1 MKKLNSYLLL
11 KISEQLKFP
20 IAVIILLNLFFC
32 ANAFSQIPSPPLK
45 LGQSVVTCFDQTSDL
60 VVRAYEIRKN
70 RPAFITPGTYWN
82 APLQN
87 SGADWTNTKIGN
99 VYGIAIDDA
108 AAPNIFVSRSTVY
121 CSDAYTLRPDSGLV
135 YKLNGVNWASSVYV
149 KGRNIAGPPQVNAN
163 WIPNTGPG
171 MGNICYDNFHKQ
183 IFVTNHEDGTI
194 YRVKDNAGVGQVKS
208 WFDPFTLDNKIN
220 GFAIRGERLWGI
232 GAYGKD
238 VNSVRVY
245 FSRWRFDNTQPNT
258 ALQYNEIWSVALDVN
273 GEFIPSTVR
282 KEINVQKLADSTLSH
297 PVADIEF
304 SFSGDMLL
312 GERTMSGDMGPCGN
326 GSGSYSHRSR
336 ILEYKR
342 NGSGFYTSFTVNY
355 VGLLDPFISSCG
367 PLQNTLGSNGGVDF
381 AYGSYDSVANLNS
394 LCDSVIIGT
403 GDALYRPNCF
413 PNLYQIVY
421 GFQMSGR
428 SDQGLFGD
436 YVDLDGVLDGVEAK
450 TSSGDVDVYRKDLCS
465 DTNCIRIVWDTTYCN
480 SDGTYAYQFKIFNN
494 SPTKYIEQLEITVDS
509 PQPPNYVVT
518 IPSTINISPTI
529 PPQSASG
536 IYTVNLIG
544 PGATARTQVCYTLS
558 AHFVNDDCP
567 WCCFI
572 ENCIKLPDCGNCA
585 EVLHDSLYC
594 VNGDYFYNFHLQNGT
609 IYDVTKI
616 QLTAPGTSSI
626 AFVPQIFHFDT
637 PVPPGQA
644 FPELTAQILGGYT
657 GLNFPIRI
665 KLFSGNF
672 ECCYFEL
679 PHTLPSCD
687 TFHLNLGAFIQG
699 RYIDTKDLMIG
710 DTINV
715 ELRNNFS
722 PYNLIETAT
731 GYLNDSGKCTLDY
744 NYAVNGVNYYIVF
757 KHRNSIET
765 WSITPGQSFSGD
777 VLNFDFLSSANV
789 YGGNVGLID
798 SVPLWYGILSG
809 DVNQDG
815 IIDGNDLSL
824 IDNDAS
830 NFISGYVVTDLN
842 GDLFVDAADLSIV
855 DNNTINAI
863 VVIRP

>member
-1 MKKLNSYLLL
+1 MKKLHYQFVSTNHEIF
-11 KISEQLKFP
+11 KFIISATIFISLAINFKT
-20 IAVIILLNLFFC
+20 
-32 ANAFSQIPSPPLK
+32 FSQIPSPPLK
-45 LGQSVVTCFDQTSDL
+45 LGQSIVTGFDQTSDI

-70 RPAFITPGTYWN
+70 RPAFVTNGTYWN

-87 SGADWTNTKIGN
+87 SGADWTNTRIGN
-99 VYGIAIDDA
+99 VYGIALDDA

-121 CSDAYTLRPDSGLV
+121 CSDAYTLRPDSSV
-135 YKLNGVNWASSVYV
+135 IYRLNGVNWAASTYIR
-149 KGRNIAGPPQVNAN
+149 GRNTAGPPQTNAN

-171 MGNICYDNFHKQ
+171 LGNLCYDNIHNQ
-183 IFVTNHEDGTI
+183 IFVTNHEDGKI

-208 WFDPFTLDNKIN
+208 WFDPFNPDDLST

-232 GAYGKD
+232 GVYGKD

-245 FSRWRFDNTQPNT
+245 FSRWRFDNTLPNT
-258 ALQYNEIWSVALDVN
+258 AFEYNEIWSVALDVN
-273 GEFIPSTVR
+273 GEFLPSTVR
-282 KEINVQKLADSTLSH
+282 REIKIPKLSDSTLSH

-326 GSGSYSHRSR
+326 GGGSYSHRSR
-336 ILEYKR
+336 IIEYDR
-342 NGSGFYTSFTVNY
+342 DVNGFYTTFTVNY
-355 VGLLDPFISSCG
+355 VGLLDPFIGNCG

-403 GDALYRPNCF
+403 GDALFRPVCLPF
-413 PNLYQIVY
+413 FYEIVY
-421 GFQMSGR
+421 GFQLTGR

-436 YVDLDGVLDGVEAK
+436 YVDVDGVLDGVEAK
-450 TSSGDVDVYRKDLCS
+450 TSTGDVDVYRQDLCS
-465 DTNCIRIVWDTTYCN
+465 DTNCITILSDSAFC
-480 SDGTYAYQFKIFNN
+480 SPDGTYSYQFKIYNN

-509 PQPPNYVVT
+509 PGLPNYVVT
-518 IPSTINISPTI
+518 IPSTINISPPI

-536 IYTVNLIG
+536 VYTVNLVG
-544 PGATARTQVCYTLS
+544 PGAVARAEVCFTLS

-572 ENCIKLPDCGNCA
+572 EKCIKLPDCGNCA
-585 EVLHDSLYC
+585 EVLVDSLYC
-594 VNGDYFYNFHLQNGT
+594 SNGNFFYNFTLQNGT

-616 QLTAPGTSSI
+616 QLTSPGVSSL
-626 AFVPQIFHFDT
+626 AFVPQIFHFNT
-637 PVPPGQA
+637 PVLPGQT
-644 FPELTAQILGGYT
+644 FPNLNAQIIGGYA

-679 PHTLPSCD
+679 PQTMPHCD

-699 RYIDTKDLMIG
+699 RYNNSTDLMIG
-710 DTINV
+710 DNIEV
-715 ELRNNFS
+715 ELRNNYS
-722 PYNLIETAT
+722 PYALIESAT

-744 NYAVNGVNYYIVF
+744 HYLVNGVNYYIVL

-765 WSITPGQSFSGD
+765 WSMSPGQSFTGD
-777 VLNFDFLSSANV
+777 VLNFDFYT
-789 YGGNVGLID
+789 YGQAYGNNLGLID
-798 SVPLWYGILSG
+798 SFPLWYGILSG

-815 IIDGNDLSL
+815 IVDGSDLSL
-824 IDNDAS
+824 VDNDVS
-830 NFISGYVVTDLN
+830 NTTMGYVLTDLN
-842 GDLFVDAADLSIV
+842 GDLIVDAADL
-855 DNNTINAI
+855 AI
-863 VVIRP
+863 VENNVANAVILLRP

>member
-1 MKKLNSYLLL
+1 MKKLKLRYEFDSTKLLNSL
-11 KISEQLKFP
+11 
-20 IAVIILLNLFFC
+20 IAVIILFTFFS
-32 ANAFSQIPSPPLK
+32 NFKVYSQIPSPPLK
-45 LGQSVVTCFDQTSDL
+45 LGQSVVTSFDQTSDV

-70 RPAFITPGTYWN
+70 RPNFITPGTYWN

-99 VYGIAIDDA
+99 VYGIALDDA
-108 AAPNIFVSRSTVY
+108 PAPNIFVSRSTVF
-121 CSDAYTLRPDSGLV
+121 CSDAYTLRRDSGLV
-135 YKLNGVNWASSVYV
+135 YRLNGLNWASSIYV
-149 KGRNIAGPPQVNAN
+149 KVRNIPGPPQVNAN

-171 MGNICYDNFHKQ
+171 LGNICYDNLHKQ
-183 IFVTNHEDGTI
+183 IFITNHEDGKI
-194 YRVKDNAGVGQVKS
+194 YRVKDNAGTGQVKS
-208 WFDPFTLDNKIN
+208 WFDPFSPDNLN
-220 GFAIRGERLWGI
+220 SGFVQRGERLWGI

-282 KEINVQKLADSTLSH
+282 KEINIPKLADSTLSH

-312 GERTMSGDMGPCGN
+312 GERTMSSDMGPCGN
-326 GSGSYSHRSR
+326 GGGSFSHRSR
-336 ILEYKR
+336 IIEYNR
-342 NGSGFYTSFTVNY
+342 DVNGFYTSFVINY

-403 GDALYRPNCF
+403 GDAIYRPNCLPF
-413 PNLYQIVY
+413 LYEIVY
-421 GFQMSGR
+421 GFQLTGR

-436 YVDLDGVLDGVEAK
+436 YVDLDGILDGVEAK
-450 TSSGDVDVYRKDLCS
+450 TSTGDVDVYRKDLCS
-465 DTNCIRIVWDTTYCN
+465 DTSCISVISDTTYCN
-480 SDGTYAYQFKIFNN
+480 SAGTYVYQFQIFNN

-518 IPSTINISPTI
+518 IPSTINISPAI

-536 IYTVNLIG
+536 IYTVNLVG
-544 PGATARTQVCYTLS
+544 PGAVARTEVCFTIS

-572 ENCIKLPDCGNCA
+572 EHCIKIPDCGNCA
-585 EVLHDSLYC
+585 EVLQDSLYC
-594 VNGDYFYNFHLQNGT
+594 INGDFFYNFTLKNGT
-609 IYDVTKI
+609 LYNVTKI
-616 QLTAPGTSSI
+616 QLSAPGTSSI
-626 AFVPQIFHFDT
+626 AFVPQIFHFNT
-637 PVPPGQA
+637 PILPGQN
-644 FPELTAQILGGYT
+644 FPNLTAQILGGYV

-665 KLFSGNF
+665 KLFSGTF

-679 PHTLPSCD
+679 PHTLPSCN
-687 TFHLNLGAFIQG
+687 TMNLNLGALLQG
-699 RYIDTKDLMIG
+699 RYDDSKDLMIG
-710 DTINV
+710 DNIEV
-715 ELRNNFS
+715 ELRNNYS
-722 PYNLIETAT
+722 PYVLVESAT
-731 GYLNDSGKCTLDY
+731 GYLNDSGRCTLDY
-744 NYAVNGVNYYIVF
+744 HYAVNGINYYIVF

-765 WSITPGQSFSGD
+765 WSMSPGQSFTGD
-777 VLNFDFLSSANV
+777 VLNFDFLSFGQAFGQNLA
-789 YGGNVGLID
+789 LID
-798 SVPLWYGILSG
+798 SAPLWYGIITG

-815 IIDGNDLSL
+815 VIDASDLSL
-824 IDNDAS
+824 VDNDVSAS
-830 NFISGYVVTDLN
+830 VTGYVVTDLN
-842 GDLFVDAADLSIV
+842 GDLIVDAVDLAILE
-855 DNNTINAI
+855 NNTINT
-863 VVIRP
+863 VILKKP